1 MWLKKVQKAWM
12 LNAKWCFYAIV
23 QISHEGEIQN
33 RTISKPR
40 HSSLNIFQWKTK
52 CVFTE
57 SHQAE
62 QVNVVVQKCVYCS
75 YHLFQGVPLGLAEG
89 LLESA
94 YERFRLLNFLLQLG
108 DLRTRQMK
116 MTQVIWL
123 GRTVTF
129 RAVHGFFTFVKN
141 TVNTL
146 CLCSNPWWAAEP
158 HIIFSQQIL
167 ALLNSF
173 LVRYTTV
180 QKFFFNVYA
189 HQGCI
194 YIIKNNAWCR

>member
-62 QVNVVVQKCVYCS
+62 QVNVVVQKCVYLFIPSVPGCS
-75 YHLFQGVPLGLAEG
+75 SWPGWRPVGERLWEIQTPEL
-89 LLESA
+89 SA
-94 YERFRLLNFLLQLG
+94 S
-108 DLRTRQMK
+108 TR
-116 MTQVIWL
+116 
-123 GRTVTF
+123 R
-129 RAVHGFFTFVKN
+129 
-141 TVNTL
+141 
-146 CLCSNPWWAAEP
+146 S
-158 HIIFSQQIL
+158 
-167 ALLNSF
+167 
-173 LVRYTTV
+173 
-180 QKFFFNVYA
+180 A
-189 HQGCI
+189 HQTNENDSSHLTWQNSNIQSSPWFLHICEK
-194 YIIKNNAWCR
+194 YCEYTVSVF